1 MEINHGLRVKYQSG
15 DFVVLDG
22 LFIQVGS
29 EEDHNL
35 ITLEVLF
42 STIELLVVLKQ
53 VRVQI
58 NGLTLITLVQN
69 IKHLINQL
77 ALNNLDRIQH
87 KYLHLFQVSGLHLIN
102 GILQMHN
109 IRAQEAKV
117 NLGCDLL
124 INALVDVVALVGGLG
139 LAALEVL
146 VELVVVFEEEEEY
159 FVRGVDDGWD
169 VAVAHWDLE
178 GFECAR
184 ADEHA
189 F

>member
-1 MEINHGLRVKYQSG
+1 
-15 DFVVLDG
+15 
-22 LFIQVGS
+22 
-29 EEDHNL
+29 
-35 ITLEVLF
+35 
-42 STIELLVVLKQ
+42 
-53 VRVQI
+53 
-58 NGLTLITLVQN
+58 
-69 IKHLINQL
+69 
-77 ALNNLDRIQH
+77 
-87 KYLHLFQVSGLHLIN
+87 
-102 GILQMHN
+102 MHN

-146 VELVVVFEEEEEY
+146 VELVVVFEEQEED

-169 VAVAHWDLE
+169 VAVAHWDLG